1 MRSPELVSA
10 ILKCAIVLA
19 LGLVSLGASAHTL
32 FWKPDSFYFA
42 SGENAVVPLINGTFV
57 KSENRVAQSRIVK
70 ASIVSPDGIAV
81 EIEGSQWSSRNDDL
95 TILTTTLKNE
105 GTYVIGVGTKP
116 MTAYM
121 GADKFNYYLRYEGLT
136 EDLNER
142 DALSES
148 SVGAAE
154 KYAKFAKAVV
164 QVGGAATQNF
174 DSVLGHP
181 LEIIPLNNPVGLQV
195 GDSFRVRVLK
205 YGEPLVG
212 ELIFATH
219 EGHYEASEEGIFDE
233 LVKGRTD
240 DNGEFEFTIS
250 EAGRWYVRLIE
261 LTRTGDSEHWYSGI
275 LVSLGVEEARIPY
288 ESLWATLTF
297 EIR

>member
-1 MRSPELVSA
+1 
-10 ILKCAIVLA
+10 
-19 LGLVSLGASAHTL
+19 
-32 FWKPDSFYFA
+32 
-42 SGENAVVPLINGTFV
+42 
-57 KSENRVAQSRIVK
+57 
-70 ASIVSPDGIAV
+70 
-81 EIEGSQWSSRNDDL
+81 
-95 TILTTTLKNE
+95 
-105 GTYVIGVGTKP
+105 
-116 MTAYM
+116 M